1 MNGGAVTARWPPLRR
16 SCWDRTTPQVVTIVT
31 TVGTF
36 SAACLAVRRGR
47 LPIVLE

>member
-16 SCWDRTTPQVVTIVT
+16 SCWDRTTRVVTFVT

-36 SAACLAVRRGR
+36 FAAGLTVRRGW